1 MKKKMSPFYLISAA
15 YIVISIVLG
24 VILLDGLVIF
34 LAWNM
39 TLATVV
45 FFLSDILA
53 YLFNKKVNK
62 IIIAPVFILW
72 VIFFPNSIYILTD
85 FIHFQNYSFFQNY
98 SDIYNFEIENWLV
111 FTHITIGAI
120 YAAKMGIESIKNIED
135 ELKKI
140 TKKYYFLFLSALFI
154 LSSIAIF
161 IGRFLRFNSWNF
173 FQVFRIIRELMAQG
187 LFMYEF
193 IALFIIIHWSMYF
206 LFSSSQLKRI
216 CER

>member
-98 SDIYNFEIENWLV
+98 RDIYNFEIENWLV

-193 IALFIIIHWSMYF
+193 IALFVIIHWSMYF